1 MRDSILRPELDWEQE
16 CIEAAA
22 AMVRM
27 ARYTCFMPVH
37 IITAPQQIS
46 VAVSSDGI
54 HFERMSDR
62 PFLENGGP
70 GSWNECESGHPYV
83 LLMMTTEFICFTR
96 EITTKENRGIFPE
109 WKSDLKMRYR
119 ILSN

>member
-1 MRDSILRPELDWEQE
+1 MRPELDWEQE

-22 AMVRM
+22 AMVRYGKVYLFY
-27 ARYTCFMPVH
+27 AGAYNNC
-37 IITAPQQIS
+37 PQQIG

-96 EITTKENRGIFPE
+96 EITTKENRGIFPK